1 MNGPTHNKF
10 LDMLF
15 PIQDLSGTIMIKSG
29 NRYLLIEFE
38 EILFLQGCGSYT
50 WIYTRESDNP
60 VLISK
65 SLKTAL
71 KQFPISYFLRC
82 HWSYVINLKIAHSF
96 DSRKKLIII
105 DKYQIPISRR
115 RSGFI
120 FQFLLEHGIKD
131 INYACHL

>member
-1 MNGPTHNKF
+1 MHGPTHNKF
-10 LDMLF
+10 MDMSF
-15 PIQDLSGTIMIKSG
+15 PLQDLSDTIIIKSG

-38 EILFLQGCGSYT
+38 ETLFLQGCGSYT

-71 KQFPISYFLRC
+71 MQFPRSDFLRC
-82 HWSYVINLKIAHSF
+82 HWSYVINHKIAHSF

-105 DKYQIPISRR
+105 DKYQIPISRW

-131 INYACHL
+131 INYARH